1 MLNSELRFLT
11 PEKVEDPKD
20 DKKKDKVAGFDPFDD
35 LMGGNSSDGSGGM
48 IDFDDFDLDNPVP
61 EPPKKE
67 KEKKKPENDDKIK
80 ELTSQ

>member
-11 PEKVEDPKD
+11 PVKVEEAKKD

-61 EPPKKE
+61 EPPKKD
-67 KEKKKPENDDKIK
+67 KKKPEIEEKIK
-80 ELTSQ
+80 